1 MRLHARLAAAERPLV
16 SVMLANNETGVI
28 QPIAD
33 IADIV
38 HAAGGL
44 LHVDAVQAPGRIDCG
59 SATLG
64 ADLMTISSHKLGGP
78 QGAGA
83 LIRRGDLR
91 IAEPLIKGGGQE
103 RGLRAGTENVAAIA
117 GFGAACA
124 ARCDAG
130 R

>member
-1 MRLHARLAAAERPLV
+1 M
-16 SVMLANNETGVI
+16 
-28 QPIAD
+28 
-33 IADIV
+33 

-44 LHVDAVQAPGRIDCG
+44 LHVDAVQAPGRIDCQIDE
-59 SATLG
+59 LG

-91 IAEPLIKGGGQE
+91 LEPLIKGGGQE

-124 ARCDAG
+124 AVNAG
-130 R
+130 RCARAWRACATGWKPGFGRRRRTR